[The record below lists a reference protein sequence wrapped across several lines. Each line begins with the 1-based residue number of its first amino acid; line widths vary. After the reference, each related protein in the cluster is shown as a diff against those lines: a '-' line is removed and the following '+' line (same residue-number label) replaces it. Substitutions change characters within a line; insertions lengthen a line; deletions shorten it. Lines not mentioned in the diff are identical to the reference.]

1 MGSSNISCGIAI
13 PQTFNDLSLAA
24 SFLSRFLPRAEA
36 LGYEGGWVQEQIVG
50 DVPILE
56 PVTLITYA
64 AALTSK
70 LRLGTSVLIT
80 VIRNPV
86 HLAKSLASLDQLSN
100 GRIIVGVGVG
110 GPHIPEAVFG
120 VPSERRGQR
129 FIEGLQVMK
138 TLWTQ
143 PQASMSGEFW
153 RFADVAMEPKPAQ
166 KPHPPLWFGARD
178 ALALRRAARLGDGW
192 MGAGSSSSVDFI
204 KQADLLRRCLDEERR
219 DPGEFA
225 ISKRVYIA
233 IDNDRARAERRLR
246 EWFRMRYK
254 NADMASRVSI
264 WGNPAECADKLG
276 ELVRAGAKHLLLNPV
291 FDEMEQMEL
300 MASDIVPKL

>member
-1 MGSSNISCGIAI
+1 MRSSNISCGIAI
-13 PQTFNDLSLAA
+13 PQTFDDLSTAA
-24 SFLSRFLPRAEA
+24 GLLRRYLPRAET
-36 LGYEGGWVQEQIVG
+36 LGYEGLWVQEQIVS

-70 LRLGTSVLIT
+70 LHLGTSVLIT

-86 HLAKSLASLDQLSN
+86 QLAKSLASLDQLSN

-138 TLWTQ
+138 ALWTQ
-143 PQASMSGEFW
+143 PRASISGEFW

-166 KPHPPLWFGARD
+166 KPIRRYGS
-178 ALALRRAARLGDGW
+178 ALAMPW
-192 MGAGSSSSVDFI
+192 
-204 KQADLLRRCLDEERR
+204 
-219 DPGEFA
+219 P
-225 ISKRVYIA
+225 
-233 IDNDRARAERRLR
+233 
-246 EWFRMRYK
+246 
-254 NADMASRVSI
+254 
-264 WGNPAECADKLG
+264 
-276 ELVRAGAKHLLLNPV
+276 
-291 FDEMEQMEL
+291 
-300 MASDIVPKL
+300 